1 MADKNSGLITCCR
14 YAYPPNSLSLC
25 GPIEEKRNLNYYT
38 THKVWDLGT
47 KEILSQFSTLYP
59 YLSLISYEN
68 NLRDP
73 FDIRTV
79 EAYWLGNS
87 LLKNIS
93 KKSFAGHLLEK
104 INLKRKMK
112 NKDLTGILDKF
123 KYESLPHHSFHVL
136 NIYKRTGHID
146 IPQTIQTMDA
156 CLINYG
162 RVLQIL
168 PGKIKIRTQRL
179 ALKNEKLFMEK
190 NIIRTIIPQG
200 EKDKE
205 LQSIKPGDHI
215 SYHWGYFCQKLTLR
229 QLSNLK
235 HYTSLSIRS
244 ANLN

>member
-38 THKVWDLGT
+38 THKVWDMGT

-93 KKSFAGHLLEK
+93 KKSFVGHLLEK

-136 NIYKRTGHID
+136 NIYQRTGHID

-156 CLINYG
+156 CLINWG
-162 RVLQIL
+162 KVVEIKPGKIRIKTQRLNLGGEKLFWEKNIERTVKTQGIKDKEAAGIL
-168 PGKIKIRTQRL
+168 PG
-179 ALKNEKLFMEK
+179 EY
-190 NIIRTIIPQG
+190 
-200 EKDKE
+200 
-205 LQSIKPGDHI
+205 I
-215 SYHWGYFCQKLTLR
+215 SYHWGYFCSKLTLR
-229 QLSNLK
+229 QINNLK
-235 HYTSLSIRS
+235 YYTDLSIKI